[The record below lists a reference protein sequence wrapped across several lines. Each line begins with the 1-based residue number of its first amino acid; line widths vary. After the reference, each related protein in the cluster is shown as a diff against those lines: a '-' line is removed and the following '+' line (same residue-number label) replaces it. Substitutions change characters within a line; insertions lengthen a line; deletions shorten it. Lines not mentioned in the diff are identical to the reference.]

1 MSPISILIGFVAV
14 AGIAV
19 IAFAML
25 KALMASQSGQAG
37 KGPPEFKAKP
47 FLTPNELEF
56 LGRLE
61 AAVPEYRFHGQVAM
75 GALLDP
81 AVSRKDGKEYF
92 RLRGMISQKV
102 VDFVAQSRQDG
113 KIKAIIELDDRT
125 HDSEKDAK
133 RDAMLASAGFQTVR
147 WNSKTKPDI
156 AAIRARLV
164 PALGA
169 IEDLGY
175 LSAKSAIA
183 RTSPQPH

>member
-1 MSPISILIGFVAV
+1 MSTTFILVSFLAV
-14 AGIAV
+14 AIVAV
-19 IAFAML
+19 IAFALL
-25 KALMASQSGQAG
+25 KASMASQSDRAG
-37 KGPPEFKAKP
+37 NGPPKFKAKP

-92 RLRGMISQKV
+92 RVRGMIAQKI
-102 VDFVAQSRQDG
+102 VDFVAQSRKDG
-113 KIKAIIELDDRT
+113 SIKAIIELDDRT

-133 RDAMLASAGFQTVR
+133 RDAMLASAGFRTVR

-156 AAIRARLV
+156 ATIRAQLMPEV
-164 PALGA
+164 GA
-169 IEDLGY
+169 IGNFGRL
-175 LSAKSAIA
+175 
-183 RTSPQPH
+183 